1 MVEYFLDMEEVVG
14 SSPIVITIPLNILL
28 LYAIILLMKK
38 NLILFLLLS
47 LFLSAKTF
55 KNIEFK
61 GDVDLL
67 TGEFDRTTLLKV
79 CHIDYPAVYKIWKS
93 NPTFESHEIKGF
105 EEYLAK
111 YAKGMGYYRVEVTSE
126 VDDDTIFLNIK
137 KNSPIK
143 IDSIILDKEFNK
155 FSLLTRKERF
165 RTTDFTATKRQI
177 VDFLEQHGYPTYKMN
192 AKAYVD
198 LEEYKVDINISID
211 KGKKRFFSTT
221 EINNSSKIDNK
232 LIEEKIVYE
241 DGDLYNV
248 LKLEDSYEN
257 IYRLGVFE
265 KIKMEADF
273 NNSDGLAPINIV
285 LEQGKTKEIVSNIG
299 YDTEDGARGGAEY
312 IDHNFFGNL
321 REFKVGVKVSERGY
335 NTYTGFYDPRV
346 KTPLIGNLSFRN
358 ELSYSKWDYDSY
370 IEKLL
375 TERVTFGKA
384 LIGLDHFFGFQIEE
398 SEIESGIPDFLSGNY
413 LINSLFYR
421 VVIDERDSVMD
432 AKNGYYTSLY
442 LEKSMKQLGSDIDYF
457 KVLGEARYIKEYE
470 PMVFATK
477 VKVGT
482 ISTETPLFKHFFLGG
497 AMSNRGYEY
506 RDLGP
511 HSGKYPTGGLTTVD
525 GSFESRYYITENFS
539 GVGFIDASKISEE
552 VNTFDEDWYLSYGLG
567 VRYLSVIGPLRLDI
581 GYPQDGG
588 FALHLGIGQ
597 VF

>member
-1 MVEYFLDMEEVVG
+1 MKNY
-14 SSPIVITIPLNILL
+14 IYLL
-28 LYAIILLMKK
+28 
-38 NLILFLLLS
+38 
-47 LFLSAKTF
+47 LFLSVFIQAQTF
-55 KNIEFK
+55 NNIKFT
-61 GDVDLL
+61 GDIDLL
-67 TGEFDRTTLLKV
+67 TGEFDRATLLKI
-79 CHIDYPAVYKIWKS
+79 CHIEYPAIYKVWKS
-93 NPTFESHEIKGF
+93 DPTFESDEI
-105 EEYLAK
+105 EAYVDNLLN
-111 YAKGMGYYRVEVTSE
+111 YSHSMGYYKAEVNATTR
-126 VDDDTIFLNIK
+126 DDTIYLYVK
-137 KNSPIK
+137 KNEAIK
-143 IDSIILDKEFNK
+143 ISTISIDDEFKK
-155 FSLLTRKERF
+155 FSILKQGTRF
-165 RTTDFTATKRQI
+165 RTTDFTQTKKKI
-177 VDFLEQHGYPTYKMN
+177 VSYLEENGYPTYSMN
-192 AKAYVD
+192 AKAFVDVD
-198 LEEYKVDINISID
+198 LYKVDIDMKID
-211 KGKKRFFSTT
+211 KGEKRFFSKTDL
-221 EINNSSKIDNK
+221 NNSSQVDNE
-232 LIEEKIVYE
+232 LILEEIVYE
-241 DGDLYNV
+241 ENELYNV
-248 LKLEDSYEN
+248 LKLEESYEN

>member
-1 MVEYFLDMEEVVG
+1 
-14 SSPIVITIPLNILL
+14 VITIPLNILL

-126 VDDDTIFLNIK
+126 VDDDTIILNIK

-265 KIKMEADF
+265 KISMEADF
-273 NNSDGLAPINIV
+273 NESEGKAPISLI
-285 LEQGKTKEIVSNIG
+285 LKEGKTKEFASNLG
-299 YDTEDGARGGAEY
+299 YDTEDGMRGGVHY

-321 REFKVGVKVSERGY
+321 REFKTGLEVSQRGY
-335 NTYTGFYDPRV
+335 KAYTSLYDP
-346 KTPLIGNLSFRN
+346 KIKLPLVGRISFFN
-358 ELSYSKWDYDSY
+358 ELEYAKWDYDAY

-375 TERVTFGKA
+375 VERVTFGKK
-384 LIGLDHFFGFQIEE
+384 LIGLEHYFGFQLEH
-398 SEIESGIPDFLSGNY
+398 SEIESGIPSFLAGNY

-421 VVIDERDSVMD
+421 VLIDERDSIID

-442 LEKSMKQLGSDIDYF
+442 IEKSMKQLGSQIDYL
-457 KVLGEARYIKEYE
+457 KLLAEARYIKEFY
-470 PMVFATK
+470 PMVFAFK
-477 VKVGT
+477 LKAGT
-482 ISTETPLFKHFFLGG
+482 ISEKTPPFKHFFTGG
-497 AMSNRGYEY
+497 SLSNRGYEY
-506 RDLGP
+506 RDLGQ
-511 HSGKYPTGGLTTVD
+511 HAGKYPIGGLSMLDT
-525 GSFESRYYITENFS
+525 SFESRYYITDNFS
-539 GVGFIDASKISEE
+539 FVSFIDSSKLSQEINDFSSQWYNSYGVG
-552 VNTFDEDWYLSYGLG
+552 L
-567 VRYLSVIGPLRLDI
+567 RYLSVIGPLRLDI
-581 GYPQDGG
+581 GYPQEGG